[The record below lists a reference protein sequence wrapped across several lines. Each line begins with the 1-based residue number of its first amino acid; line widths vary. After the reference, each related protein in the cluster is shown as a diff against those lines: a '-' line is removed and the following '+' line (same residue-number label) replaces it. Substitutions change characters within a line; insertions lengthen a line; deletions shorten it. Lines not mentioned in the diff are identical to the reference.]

1 MREFRRIC
9 VFCGSSNDVA
19 PEYLALAREV
29 GAALAERGIGVV
41 YGGGHVGLM
50 GQVAA
55 GALDKGGEV
64 FGVIPEK
71 LMEREVGHHNLTEL
85 FVVDSMRTRKA
96 MMTYMSDAFISLPGG
111 LGTLEELF
119 EVTTLTQLGYQEKPV
134 GVLNVMGYYD
144 ALQSFLLHAIKEGFE
159 RPQHAD
165 LIIFEEKLDALLER
179 LATVELSRAP
189 W

>member
-1 MREFRRIC
+1 MRDFKRIC

-19 PEYLALAREV
+19 PQYLTLAREV
-29 GAALAERGIGVV
+29 GARLAQAGIGVV

-55 GALDKGGEV
+55 GALEEGGEV

-71 LMEREVGHHNLTEL
+71 LMEREVGHHELTEL
-85 FVVDSMRTRKA
+85 FIVDSMRTRKA

-119 EVTTLTQLGYQEKPV
+119 EVTTLAQLGYQDKPV

-144 ALQSFLLHAIKEGFE
+144 GLQSFLRHALQEGFV

-165 LIIFEEKLDALLER
+165 LILFETQIDVLLER
-179 LATVELSRAP
+179 MAAADLSSAP